1 MAVLKGLSSLGCLIR
16 FGNQKEITVS
26 LKTLAFYLVRK
37 ILSFHL
43 SCFCQCSCPFTLLD
57 SGLLLYNTQCPLNIT
72 IIHNIIMTELLKQS
86 QLFYFTV
93 WIVWNNQHKLVGLL
107 KNVQTT
113 VTNGSDGF
121 LQSPE
126 LYQT

>member
-1 MAVLKGLSSLGCLIR
+1 
-16 FGNQKEITVS
+16 
-26 LKTLAFYLVRK
+26 
-37 ILSFHL
+37 
-43 SCFCQCSCPFTLLD
+43 
-57 SGLLLYNTQCPLNIT
+57 
-72 IIHNIIMTELLKQS
+72 MTELLKQS